1 MSKANSLR
9 RFSCSKRSASATTE
23 AASRPVAV
31 SDNWRLVCTSD
42 VKEAF
47 NKVDSELTRVIPTL
61 ESLLLSLLL
70 TDWTEALALC
80 SEVFPSA
87 LSDWLWAEESVWLT
101 DSDLEANEA
110 DKEAESEALNDKDV
124 DLEANSEADT
134 DWLSDK
140 DSLKE
145 ASEVCLDA
153 VSDDSW
159 LFTWLSWTLDT
170 DSIFPRTTESDA
182 AKRSVLAPASL
193 SKIGWSVISSAWA
206 TWVATE
212 PPSKAPVASTP
223 LSTVWPEKAGA
234 STSTC
239 WAATDGASTPPLST
253 LKRPKFDVAARSQ
266 CFPDLTNLNRVTRSV
281 SRYWPSFLLKNIY
294 TPFIFWLKH
303 SFQFYHKIK
312 QKISFQDCFLAINP
326 FIHFPKNT
334 IIMLTLRL
342 IKTICIF
349 RISN

>member
-1 MSKANSLR
+1 MSKARSLR

-31 SDNWRLVCTSD
+31 SDNWRFVWTSD

-47 NKVDSELTRVIPTL
+47 NKADSELTRVIPTL
-61 ESLLLSLLL
+61 ESLLSLLL
-70 TDWTEALALC
+70 TDWTESLALC

-110 DKEAESEALNDKDV
+110 DNETESEVLNDKDV

-153 VSDDSW
+153 VSDDAW

-170 DSIFPRTTESDA
+170 DSVFPRTTESDA

-223 LSTVWPEKAGA
+223 LSTVWPEKAA
-234 STSTC
+234 AFTSTC
-239 WAATDGASTPPLST
+239 WAPTDGASTPPLST

-266 CFPDLTNLNRVTRSV
+266 CFPDLTNLKRVTRSV

-294 TPFIFWLKH
+294 TPFTFWLKH

-326 FIHFPKNT
+326 FFHLPQNT

-349 RISN
+349 RISD

>member
-1 MSKANSLR
+1 MSKAKSLR
-9 RFSCSKRSASATTE
+9 RFSCSKRSASATTD
-23 AASRPVAV
+23 AASRPVAA
-31 SDNWRLVCTSD
+31 SASWRLLKTSD

-47 NKVDSELTRVIPTL
+47 NKADSELTRFTPSL
-61 ESLLLSLLL
+61 ESLLSLLL
-70 TDWTEALALC
+70 TDWTDVLVLC
-80 SEVFPSA
+80 SDDFSA
-87 LSDWLWAEESVWLT
+87 AVSDRLCEEESVWLT

-124 DLEANSEADT
+124 DLEANSEADI
-134 DWLSDK
+134 DWLRDK

-145 ASEVCLDA
+145 ASEVWLDA

-206 TWVATE
+206 TWVTIE
-212 PPSKAPVASTP
+212 PPNKAPVASTP

-234 STSTC
+234 STSTW
-239 WAATDGASTPPLST
+239 WAATDGVSTPPLST

-266 CFPDLTNLNRVTRSV
+266 CFPDLTNLKRVTRSV

-294 TPFIFWLKH
+294 TPFIF
-303 SFQFYHKIK
+303 
-312 QKISFQDCFLAINP
+312 D
-326 FIHFPKNT
+326 
-334 IIMLTLRL
+334 
-342 IKTICIF
+342 
-349 RISN
+349 

>member
-1 MSKANSLR
+1 MSKAKSLR

-31 SDNWRLVCTSD
+31 SDNWRFVWTSD

-70 TDWTEALALC
+70 TDWTESLALC

-101 DSDLEANEA
+101 DSDLEANEG
-110 DKEAESEALNDKDV
+110 DNETESEALNDKDV

-153 VSDDSW
+153 VSDDTW
-159 LFTWLSWTLDT
+159 LITWLSCTLDT
-170 DSIFPRTTESDA
+170 DSVFPRTTESDA

-193 SKIGWSVISSAWA
+193 SKIGWSVISYAWA

-239 WAATDGASTPPLST
+239 WEATDGVSTPPLST

-266 CFPDLTNLNRVTRSV
+266 CFPDLTNLKRVTRSV

-326 FIHFPKNT
+326 FFHLPENT
-334 IIMLTLRL
+334 IIMVPLRL

>member
-1 MSKANSLR
+1 MSKAKSLR

-31 SDNWRLVCTSD
+31 SDNWRFVWTSD

-70 TDWTEALALC
+70 TDWTEALALF

-110 DKEAESEALNDKDV
+110 ESEALNDKDV
-124 DLEANSEADT
+124 DLEANSDADT
-134 DWLSDK
+134 DWLRDK

-145 ASEVCLDA
+145 ASEVWLDT

-193 SKIGWSVISSAWA
+193 SKIGWSVISSACA

-223 LSTVWPEKAGA
+223 LSTVWPEKVGA

-239 WAATDGASTPPLST
+239 WAATDGVSTPPLST

-326 FIHFPKNT
+326 FFHFPKNT
-334 IIMLTLRL
+334 IIMVTLRL

-349 RISN
+349 RISD

>member
-1 MSKANSLR
+1 MSKAKSLR

-31 SDNWRLVCTSD
+31 SDNWRFVWTSD

-47 NKVDSELTRVIPTL
+47 NKADSELTRVIPTL
-61 ESLLLSLLL
+61 ESLLSLLL
-70 TDWTEALALC
+70 TDWTESLALC

-110 DKEAESEALNDKDV
+110 DKEAESEAPNDKDV

-145 ASEVCLDA
+145 ASEVFLDS

-223 LSTVWPEKAGA
+223 LSTVWPEKAA
-234 STSTC
+234 AFTSTC
-239 WAATDGASTPPLST
+239 WAPTDGASTPPLST

-266 CFPDLTNLNRVTRSV
+266 CFPDLTNLKRVTRSV

-326 FIHFPKNT
+326 FFHFPRNT
-334 IIMLTLRL
+334 IIILTLRL

-349 RISN
+349 RISD

>member
-1 MSKANSLR
+1 MSKAKSLR
-9 RFSCSKRSASATTE
+9 RFSCSKRSSSATTE
-23 AASRPVAV
+23 AANRPVAV
-31 SDNWRLVCTSD
+31 SDNWRLVCTSY

-80 SEVFPSA
+80 SEVFPSV

-101 DSDLEANEA
+101 DS
-110 DKEAESEALNDKDV
+110 

-145 ASEVCLDA
+145 ASEVCLDT

-170 DSIFPRTTESDA
+170 DSVFPRTTESDA

-212 PPSKAPVASTP
+212 PPIKAPVASTP

-239 WAATDGASTPPLST
+239 WEATDGVSTPPLST

-266 CFPDLTNLNRVTRSV
+266 CFPDLTNLKRVTRSV

-326 FIHFPKNT
+326 FFHFPRNT
-334 IIMLTLRL
+334 IIMVTLRL

>member
-1 MSKANSLR
+1 MSKARSLR

-23 AASRPVAV
+23 AANRPVAV
-31 SDNWRLVCTSD
+31 SDNWRLDWTSD

-47 NKVDSELTRVIPTL
+47 NKVASELTRVIPTL

-70 TDWTEALALC
+70 TDWTESLVLC
-80 SEVFPSA
+80 SEVFPSV

-110 DKEAESEALNDKDV
+110 DKEVESEALNDKDV
-124 DLEANSEADT
+124 DFEANSEADT
-134 DWLSDK
+134 DWLRDK

-145 ASEVCLDA
+145 ASEICLDT
-153 VSDDSW
+153 VSDDFW
-159 LFTWLSWTLDT
+159 LFTWLSWTLDI
-170 DSIFPRTTESDA
+170 DSVFPRTTESDA

-239 WAATDGASTPPLST
+239 WAATDGVSTPPLST

-326 FIHFPKNT
+326 FFHFLQNT
-334 IIMLTLRL
+334 IIMVTLRL

-349 RISN
+349 RISD

>member
-1 MSKANSLR
+1 MR

-31 SDNWRLVCTSD
+31 SDNWRFVWTSD

-47 NKVDSELTRVIPTL
+47 NKADSELTRVIPTL
-61 ESLLLSLLL
+61 ESLLSLLL
-70 TDWTEALALC
+70 TDWTESLALC

-87 LSDWLWAEESVWLT
+87 LSDWLWAEESIWLT

-110 DKEAESEALNDKDV
+110 DNETESEVLNDKDV

-153 VSDDSW
+153 VSDDAW

-170 DSIFPRTTESDA
+170 DSVFPRTTESDA

-223 LSTVWPEKAGA
+223 LSTVWPEKAA
-234 STSTC
+234 AFTSTR
-239 WAATDGASTPPLST
+239 WAPTDGASTPPLST

-266 CFPDLTNLNRVTRSV
+266 CFPDLTNLKRVTRSV

-326 FIHFPKNT
+326 FFHLPQNT

-349 RISN
+349 RISD

>member
-1 MSKANSLR
+1 MSKAKSLS

-23 AASRPVAV
+23 AANRPVAV
-31 SDNWRLVCTSD
+31 SDNWRLDWTSD

-47 NKVDSELTRVIPTL
+47 NKVDSELKRVIPTL
-61 ESLLLSLLL
+61 ESLLLSLSL
-70 TDWTEALALC
+70 TDWTEALALG
-80 SEVFPSA
+80 SDDFSSA
-87 LSDWLWAEESVWLT
+87 ISDRLCEEESVCLA
-101 DSDLEANEA
+101 DSDLEVNEA

-134 DWLSDK
+134 DWLRDK

-145 ASEVCLDA
+145 ASEVWLDT

-239 WAATDGASTPPLST
+239 WAATDGVSTPPLST
-253 LKRPKFDVAARSQ
+253 LKRPKFDVAVRSQ

-294 TPFIFWLKH
+294 TPFIF
-303 SFQFYHKIK
+303 
-312 QKISFQDCFLAINP
+312 D
-326 FIHFPKNT
+326 
-334 IIMLTLRL
+334 
-342 IKTICIF
+342 
-349 RISN
+349 

>member
-1 MSKANSLR
+1 MR

-31 SDNWRLVCTSD
+31 SDNWRFVWTSD

-47 NKVDSELTRVIPTL
+47 NKADSELTRVIPTL
-61 ESLLLSLLL
+61 ESLLSLLL
-70 TDWTEALALC
+70 TDWTESLALC

-110 DKEAESEALNDKDV
+110 DNETESEVLNDKDV

-153 VSDDSW
+153 VSDDAW

-170 DSIFPRTTESDA
+170 DSVFPRTTESDA

-223 LSTVWPEKAGA
+223 LSTVWPEKAA
-234 STSTC
+234 AFTSTC
-239 WAATDGASTPPLST
+239 WAPTDGASTPPLST

-326 FIHFPKNT
+326 FFHIPKNT
-334 IIMLTLRL
+334 IIMVTLRL

-349 RISN
+349 RISD

>member
-1 MSKANSLR
+1 MSKAKSLR

-31 SDNWRLVCTSD
+31 SDNWRFVWTSD

-47 NKVDSELTRVIPTL
+47 NKADSELTRVIPTL
-61 ESLLLSLLL
+61 ESLLSLLL
-70 TDWTEALALC
+70 TDWTESLALC

-110 DKEAESEALNDKDV
+110 DKEAESEAPNDKDV

-145 ASEVCLDA
+145 ASEVFLDS

-159 LFTWLSWTLDT
+159 PFTWLSWTLDT

-223 LSTVWPEKAGA
+223 LSTVWPEKAA
-234 STSTC
+234 AFTSTC
-239 WAATDGASTPPLST
+239 WAPTDGASTPPLST

-266 CFPDLTNLNRVTRSV
+266 CFPDLTNLKRVTRSV

-326 FIHFPKNT
+326 FFHFPRNT
-334 IIMLTLRL
+334 IIILTLRL

-349 RISN
+349 RISD